1 MMWGSAMAEY
11 KIVVEKDYL
20 VFASGHFITHSGTCE
35 TLHGHNYRARLE
47 LEGDLDDTG
56 YVWDFG
62 SVKRLMRR
70 LVEEMDH
77 KMLLPLQNPAL
88 HIHEEGEH
96 VRVAYEDRRYEFP
109 RRDVFFVPVPN
120 TTAELLARYLLGR
133 VRDELRGIGGGRLKA
148 LAVEVEE
155 SFGQSGWVR
164 ERMDGRG
171 A

>member
-1 MMWGSAMAEY
+1 VTEY
-11 KIVVEKDYL
+11 KIIVEKDYL
-20 VFASGHFITHSGTCE
+20 VFACGHFITYSETCE

-56 YVWDFG
+56 YVWDFV

-70 LVEEMDH
+70 LVDEMDH
-77 KMLLPLQNPAL
+77 KMLLPLGNPAL
-88 HIHEEGEH
+88 QIREEGEH
-96 VRVAYEDRRYEFP
+96 VHVAYADRRYAFP
-109 RRDVFFVPVPN
+109 RRDVFFVPVAN

-133 VRDELRGIGGGRLKA
+133 VRDELRAKGGGRLKA

-164 ERMDGRG
+164 ERIGD
-171 A
+171 